1 MLVDAA
7 VARREL
13 DPAIDAYALMRA
25 VANLCIHGP
34 GYERKDARA
43 MGAKLHAVGI
53 LDDGL
58 AHALA
63 SRHVQLARE
72 TGAVATLPAAL
83 SFLASVLTLSGEL
96 GRAGELAVESTAI
109 AEATGSVVVD
119 PDRHHP
125 TKTWPWTRA
134 VR

>member
-1 MLVDAA
+1 MPVDAA

-96 GRAGELAVESTAI
+96 VAPANWQSSPRRSPRPPAPLLSI
-109 AEATGSVVVD
+109 R
-119 PDRHHP
+119 DRHHP